1 MAKPR
6 TMLSLEGNKK
16 NTITLVVSAGDQTI
30 RHELVVNEMQGV
42 AMMLVGRL
50 GELAKRRR

>member
-1 MAKPR
+1 
-6 TMLSLEGNKK
+6 MLSLEGNKK